1 MRALAILPLLL
12 TLALSAC
19 AGDGANTAAAPTPS
33 FDCTKTTDPVQPLI
47 CEDPQLSR
55 LDSELAATVERAAS
69 DANSVPSGE
78 DLRSAQR
85 RWIVSR
91 NQCGANADPRA
102 CLVHSYAARIQQL
115 RMGSPVARSPQDGD
129 ITFGP
134 FAVACDTMSDPLV
147 ATFINAEPNL
157 VYISGSLG
165 SLVLTQ
171 GMSASGARYVDATE
185 TTVFWNKGN
194 TALFQRPGE
203 PDTNCTLTAI

>member
-12 TLALSAC
+12 TLVLSAC
-19 AGDGANTAAAPTPS
+19 AGDGTTTAAPVPS
-33 FDCTKTTDPVQPLI
+33 FDCARTTDPVQPLI

-69 DANSVPSGE
+69 DADSVPSGK

-85 RWIVSR
+85 RWIVTR
-91 NQCGANADPRA
+91 NQCGANADPRT
-102 CLVHSYAARIQQL
+102 CLVQVYAARIQQL
-115 RMGSPVARSPQDGD
+115 RMGSGDARSPDAEG

-134 FAVACDTMSDPLV
+134 FAVACDGMSDALV
-147 ATFINAEPNL
+147 ATFIDAEPNL

-171 GMSASGARYVDATE
+171 GMSASGARYVDPAE
-185 TTVFWNKGN
+185 STVFWNKGD

-203 PDTNCTLTAI
+203 PDTNCTLTRI